1 MTFEIL
7 SLALDAHFMCLFI
20 GAVAKQKDK
29 ASCNQIKS
37 VTTGVKI
44 KRLTKASF
52 AAATREGT
60 QQAI

>member
-29 ASCNQIKS
+29 ASCNQIRS
-37 VTTGVKI
+37 MTTGLKD
-44 KRLTKASF
+44 LQS
-52 AAATREGT
+52 
-60 QQAI
+60 